1 MKNKVTASNFL
12 DWYFSE
18 EDDTLYIG
26 DCAIDMLKAKGR
38 FNITAKDVFDFC
50 GYIPA
55 FICEDDADPLLEYAV
70 EEVEFIDD
78 LTKH

>member
-12 DWYFSE
+12 DWYFSD
-18 EDDTLYIG
+18 EDDTLSIG
-26 DCAIDMLKAKGR
+26 DCAIDMLKEKGR
-38 FNITAKDVFDFC
+38 FNITAKDIFDQC

-55 FICEDDADPLLEYAV
+55 FICEDDADPSLEYTK

-78 LTKH
+78 LNP